1 MSKTHM
7 KKKFLF
13 LLLLIVGFIIFIGVR
28 FYTLNKTTQGGRL
41 KITASPAA
49 SVFIDS
55 AALGRTPF
63 EQKMKEGDYT
73 IKLIPEGVNSQTVS
87 WQGKVHVYKDT
98 MTVVNRELGSSDVS
112 SAGETLTIT
121 KMDTAPKNGN
131 NGEVS
136 IESEPNGAIV
146 YLDNDEKGVSPLLMQ
161 DVIKGDHEI
170 SVFLPGFFRRTTK
183 INVDAGNRTSVRF
196 SLAVDATAKNVDQLR
211 KQKEE
216 SRLKEA
222 SESAKTEADKKA
234 ASTTQVTI
242 QTTPTGFLRVRQ
254 DPSTTAEEVARVKPD
269 EKYELIEETD
279 GWYKIKLND
288 GKVGWI
294 SSEFAVKEGAA
305 APTDKPAKEDQ

>member
-1 MSKTHM
+1 M

-13 LLLLIVGFIIFIGVR
+13 LLLLIVGFIIFIGIR
-28 FYTLNKTTQGGRL
+28 FYTLNKTNQGGRL

-63 EQKMKEGDYT
+63 EQKMKEGEYT

-87 WQGKVHVYKDT
+87 WQGKVKVYKDS

-121 KMDTAPKNGN
+121 KMETAPKNGN

-136 IESEPNGAIV
+136 VETEPNGAIV

-161 DVIKGDHEI
+161 DVLKGDHEI

-196 SLAVDATAKNVDQLR
+196 SLAIDATAKNIDQLR
-211 KQKEE
+211 KQKEDAKE
-216 SRLKEA
+216 KEA
-222 SESAKTEADKKA
+222 SESAKAVQEKTN
-234 ASTTQVTI
+234 ASAKMVTI

-254 DPSTTAEEVARVKPD
+254 DPSTTSDEVARVKPD
-269 EKYELIEETD
+269 EKYELVEETD
-279 GWYKIKLND
+279 GWYKIKLSD
-288 GKVGWI
+288 GKVGWV
-294 SSEFAVKEGAA
+294 SSEFAVKDGSSQPTQKPK
-305 APTDKPAKEDQ
+305 PTDS